1 LSVRIS
7 VVVVPGRLQKER
19 AWPASIRRP
28 SRIISIRHLRES
40 RLSGVSE
47 MSAHI
52 ANDRL
57 PAEEIRD
64 RL

>member
-1 LSVRIS
+1 MMFLPTFPWWRTED
-7 VVVVPGRLQKER
+7 PAAER
-19 AWPASIRRP
+19 PASIRRP

-40 RLSGVSE
+40 RLSGVPE